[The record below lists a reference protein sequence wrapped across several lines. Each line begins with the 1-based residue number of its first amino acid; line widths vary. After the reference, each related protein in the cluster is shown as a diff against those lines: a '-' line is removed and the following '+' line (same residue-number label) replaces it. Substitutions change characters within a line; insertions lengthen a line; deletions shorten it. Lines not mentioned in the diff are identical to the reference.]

1 MNLISKIL
9 TLSLIFGTSFGI
21 AFPSDFADAN
31 VVITELNKKY
41 VLKSDANRHLSEVKA
56 SSSYTYQARRADD
69 RALAYEYYS
78 SETPIKKASAPGS
91 KPIYKS
97 VEDDDIFYSG
107 MRVCALPL
115 ELKKGKPVTARFE
128 RDYTALEQFGD
139 IMIASDKFV
148 EQACF
153 EITVP
158 SELAD
163 VIKVQPY
170 DMPSTAMFTSATD
183 KNGNLIYSLRI
194 SDLEPFRHEDYAAPA
209 TQTVPRI
216 IVTGQ
221 FSTVDDLYDFLR
233 SNVDNDDPEPEVAAM
248 ARQVTENCADDKA
261 RIHAI
266 ASWVR
271 QNIRYVGIEH
281 GELGKRPDTAGN
293 VLSKRYGDCKGSAN
307 LIRQMLRAC
316 GIDGRRVWIGTR
328 GNVIGPFSRYRL
340 FGCADHMI
348 AAAVLNDS
356 IIYLDGTTSFS
367 PRDYLPYSIAG
378 QEAIVEAGDSC
389 LLTTLPAYVTDRYP
403 TEIKGSFALDG
414 NTLTGDI
421 SITMRG
427 NDRMAFENFMADV
440 NVNQRLSLCHA
451 WLAQSNS
458 ATYTD
463 VANSTDAPDAQTS
476 TLSAHES
483 DSKAVV
489 PAGAKRYVSLHPL
502 RNWTLKPVNVNNRRR
517 PVSTGSPYNIITSME
532 LAVPEGYTVESMP
545 KDATVDTPWFAANLS
560 YRQDGGRITV
570 TGAVKGLET
579 DVPLTDIPEWNEAV
593 KAINR
598 MNNDAIILTVN
609 Q

>member
-41 VLKSDANRHLSEVKA
+41 VLKSDANRRLNEVKA

-69 RALAYEYYS
+69 RTLAYEYYS

-115 ELKKGKPVTARFE
+115 ELKKGKTVTARFE

-148 EQACF
+148 EQGCF

-183 KNGNLIYSLRI
+183 KNGNLTYSLRI
-194 SDLEPFRHEDYAAPA
+194 SNLEPFRHEDYAAPA

-221 FSTVDDLYDFLR
+221 FATVDDLYDFLR
-233 SNVDNDDPEPEVAAM
+233 SNVDNDDPEPEVVAM
-248 ARQVTENCADDKA
+248 ARQVTENYADDMA

-328 GNVIGPFSRYRL
+328 GNVIGPFSRYKL

-367 PRDYLPYSIAG
+367 PRDYLPFFIAG

-389 LLTTLPAYVTDRYP
+389 LLTTLPAYDTDRYP

-414 NTLTGDI
+414 STLTGDI
-421 SITMRG
+421 SMTMRG

-517 PVSTGSPYNIITSME
+517 PVSTGTPYNIISSME

-545 KDATVDTPWFAANLS
+545 KDAKVDTPWFAAHLS

-579 DVPLTDIPEWNEAV
+579 DVPLTDIPDWNEAV
-593 KAINR
+593 TAINR

>member
-21 AFPSDFADAN
+21 AFPSDLADAN

-56 SSSYTYQARRADD
+56 SSSYTYQARRVDD

-91 KPIYKS
+91 KPIYRS

-148 EQACF
+148 EQGCF

-221 FSTVDDLYDFLR
+221 FATVDDLYDFLR

-271 QNIRYVGIEH
+271 QNISCFDI
-281 GELGKRPDTAGN
+281 
-293 VLSKRYGDCKGSAN
+293 
-307 LIRQMLRAC
+307 
-316 GIDGRRVWIGTR
+316 W
-328 GNVIGPFSRYRL
+328 
-340 FGCADHMI
+340 
-348 AAAVLNDS
+348 
-356 IIYLDGTTSFS
+356 YL
-367 PRDYLPYSIAG
+367 
-378 QEAIVEAGDSC
+378 
-389 LLTTLPAYVTDRYP
+389 
-403 TEIKGSFALDG
+403 
-414 NTLTGDI
+414 
-421 SITMRG
+421 
-427 NDRMAFENFMADV
+427 
-440 NVNQRLSLCHA
+440 
-451 WLAQSNS
+451 
-458 ATYTD
+458 
-463 VANSTDAPDAQTS
+463 
-476 TLSAHES
+476 
-483 DSKAVV
+483 
-489 PAGAKRYVSLHPL
+489 
-502 RNWTLKPVNVNNRRR
+502 
-517 PVSTGSPYNIITSME
+517 
-532 LAVPEGYTVESMP
+532 
-545 KDATVDTPWFAANLS
+545 
-560 YRQDGGRITV
+560 
-570 TGAVKGLET
+570 
-579 DVPLTDIPEWNEAV
+579 
-593 KAINR
+593 
-598 MNNDAIILTVN
+598 
-609 Q
+609 

>member
-1 MNLISKIL
+1 MNLISRIL
-9 TLSLIFGTSFGI
+9 TLSLLFGTSFGI

-41 VLKSDANRHLSEVKA
+41 VLKSDANRRLSEVKA

-69 RALAYEYYS
+69 KALAYEYYS

-91 KPIYKS
+91 KPIYRS

-148 EQACF
+148 EQGCF

-194 SDLEPFRHEDYAAPA
+194 NNLEPFRHEDYAAPA

-221 FSTVDDLYDFLR
+221 FATVDDLYDFLR

-248 ARQVTENCADDKA
+248 ARQVTENCADDMA

-367 PRDYLPYSIAG
+367 PSGYLPYSIAG

-389 LLTTLPAYVTDRYP
+389 LLTTLPAYDTDRYP

-414 NTLTGDI
+414 STLTGDI
-421 SITMRG
+421 SMTMRG
-427 NDRMAFENFMADV
+427 NDRMAFENFMAGV

-476 TLSAHES
+476 TLSAHEN
-483 DSKAVV
+483 DSKAIV

-517 PVSTGSPYNIITSME
+517 PVSTGTPYNIITSME

-545 KDATVDTPWFAANLS
+545 KDAKVDTPWFAARLS

-579 DVPLTDIPEWNEAV
+579 DVPLADIPEWNEAV

>member
-41 VLKSDANRHLSEVKA
+41 VLKSDANRRLSEVKA

-91 KPIYKS
+91 KPIYRS

-115 ELKKGKPVTARFE
+115 DLKKGKPVTARFE

-148 EQACF
+148 EQGSF

-183 KNGNLIYSLRI
+183 KNGNLIYSLHI
-194 SDLEPFRHEDYAAPA
+194 SNLEPFRHEDYAAPA
-209 TQTVPRI
+209 AQTVPRI

-221 FSTVDDLYDFLR
+221 FATVDDLYDFLR

-248 ARQVTENCADDKA
+248 ARQVTENCADDMT

-328 GNVIGPFSRYRL
+328 GNVIGPFSRYKL

-367 PRDYLPYSIAG
+367 PRDYLPHSIAG

-389 LLTTLPAYVTDRYP
+389 LLTTLPSYDTDRYP
-403 TEIKGSFALDG
+403 TAIKGSFALDG
-414 NTLTGDI
+414 STLTGDI
-421 SITMRG
+421 SMTMRG

-440 NVNQRLSLCHA
+440 NVNQRLGLCHA

-458 ATYTD
+458 ATYTE

-483 DSKAVV
+483 DSKAIV

-517 PVSTGSPYNIITSME
+517 PVSTGTPYNIITSME

-545 KDATVDTPWFAANLS
+545 KDAKVDTPWFAANLS
-560 YRQDGGRITV
+560 YRHDGGRITV

-579 DVPLTDIPEWNEAV
+579 DVPLADIPEWNEAV

-598 MNNDAIILTVN
+598 MNNDAIILSVN